1 MDSWG
6 IGFGKRKMENGKRE
20 NNASWLSTK
29 LEAANCQQFRN
40 SNCVAIRN
48 SLHSNSNS
56 KFGPKPV
63 TRR

>member
-40 SNCVAIRN
+40 SNCVALETVCIQIQIQN
-48 SLHSNSNS
+48 LALSQ
-56 KFGPKPV
+56 
-63 TRR
+63 